1 MVKTKTFQ
9 LDGLNLYITNV
20 ETKAEACIIAHACR
34 WGVTEDNLIE
44 VERLPAEI
52 EVYGILNRPKF
63 ESGVSYA
70 VDPMKNC

>member
-1 MVKTKTFQ
+1 MAKTKTFQ

-44 VERLPAEI
+44 VERLPSGI
-52 EVYGILNRPKF
+52 EVYGMLNRPGF
-63 ESGVSYA
+63 EPGMSYA
-70 VDPMKNC
+70 VDPMGDY